1 MKQNSSGNWVKVVQ
15 RVPVRISIG
24 KILQESNQTNKELRM
39 GMSVSVKID
48 TEHEPKVPLVI
59 KPFANIFKFFEL

>member
-1 MKQNSSGNWVKVVQ
+1 MEEN
-15 RVPVRISIG
+15 
-24 KILQESNQTNKELRM
+24 NQVNKELRM

-48 TEHEPKVPLVI
+48 TKHEPEVPLVI